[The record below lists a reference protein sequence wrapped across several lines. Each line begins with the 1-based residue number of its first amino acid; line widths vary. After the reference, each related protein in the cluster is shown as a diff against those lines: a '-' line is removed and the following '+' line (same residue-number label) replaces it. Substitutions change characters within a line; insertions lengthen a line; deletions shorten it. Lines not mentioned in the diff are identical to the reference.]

1 MSFFNISKTIR
12 DKPKQWVKSTRKGI
26 YTPCASTFPREKRNK
41 RLNRKNSQNGHFN
54 EIFEMF
60 RFFLKKRQFS
70 HISYFDPLVI
80 LSFIIKLSKI

>member
-60 RFFLKKRQFS
+60 RFFFEKKTVFT
-70 HISYFDPLVI
+70 HILF
-80 LSFIIKLSKI
+80 